1 MQIELKRIGNKAAT
15 HPHPRFAVV
24 VQPPVEAEKFVHQL
38 VEHFVVAELDV
49 ATKVPCEAVLVDDGL
64 GETTGKAAC
73 FQHQPVADATLL
85 EALRRAEARRACAD
99 DQMSYVHGWDG
110 RKALRQHSGRRFDA
124 RRDRPGTVDVHVTF
138 ACRVFRVQR

>member
-24 VQPPVEAEKFVHQL
+24 VQPAVEAEEFVHQL

-49 ATKVPCEAVLVDDGL
+49 TTKVPCESVLVDDGL
-64 GETTGKAAC
+64 RETTGEAPC

-85 EALRRAEARRACAD
+85 EAPRRAEARRA
-99 DQMSYVHGWDG
+99 
-110 RKALRQHSGRRFDA
+110 RR
-124 RRDRPGTVDVHVTF
+124 
-138 ACRVFRVQR
+138 